1 MVYLEK
7 IILPHRKVLLSLS
20 LSPQEPDIFDYLYI
34 VYDVSFN
41 VDLLIGFNTMC
52 KYDISLFLAINEI
65 AQGDTYIPTALSSDT
80 SSLAGVVTSVAT
92 LPSTSDQML
101 STRDS
106 CVMSSNL
113 PVLQPYS

>member
-1 MVYLEK
+1 
-7 IILPHRKVLLSLS
+7 
-20 LSPQEPDIFDYLYI
+20 
-34 VYDVSFN
+34 
-41 VDLLIGFNTMC
+41 MC
-52 KYDISLFLAINEI
+52 KYDISLFPAINEI
-65 AQGDTYIPTALSSDT
+65 AQGDTYIPTVIPFGI

-113 PVLQPYS
+113 PVS